1 MRYALCPLGLPAFY
15 AWHSGLAPLVLAA
28 PKAACQ
34 PPFFLI
40 IPCYYL
46 LDNVSTCLIF
56 LVTNQDSKTNGRRY
70 RRMTEKKPIK
80 IQTDSKKA
88 EINEDQTEATTSDD
102 QNTNGDSD
110 RIKEL
115 EAKLESKEKEAEET
129 YDRLLRVSAEFD
141 NYKKRSTRELED
153 YRKFANQSLI
163 KEMLSVVDN
172 LELAMDSTDGH
183 KAIDKDLLQ
192 GLEMTHKEILK
203 VFEKF
208 NVKPIEAK
216 GQPFDPTFHEAV
228 MQEETN
234 DSPKNTVINELQRGY
249 MIHDRLLR
257 PSMVVVAKPK
267 ENKDSEDQHET

>member
-1 MRYALCPLGLPAFY
+1 M
-15 AWHSGLAPLVLAA
+15 S
-28 PKAACQ
+28 
-34 PPFFLI
+34 
-40 IPCYYL
+40 
-46 LDNVSTCLIF
+46 
-56 LVTNQDSKTNGRRY
+56 
-70 RRMTEKKPIK
+70 EKKSIK

-88 EINEDQTEATTSDD
+88 EINENQPEETTSDD
-102 QNTNGDSD
+102 QATNGDSD
-110 RIKEL
+110 PIREL
-115 EAKLESKEKEAEET
+115 ETKLESKEKEAAET

-141 NYKKRSTRELED
+141 NYKKRSTRELAD
-153 YRKFANQSLI
+153 FRKYANQSLI

-172 LELAMDSTDGH
+172 LELAMNSTNGH

-208 NVKPIEAK
+208 NVKPIEAE

-267 ENKDSEDQHET
+267 ENKDSQKTQK

>member
-1 MRYALCPLGLPAFY
+1 M
-15 AWHSGLAPLVLAA
+15 S
-28 PKAACQ
+28 
-34 PPFFLI
+34 
-40 IPCYYL
+40 
-46 LDNVSTCLIF
+46 
-56 LVTNQDSKTNGRRY
+56 
-70 RRMTEKKPIK
+70 EKKAIK

-88 EINEDQTEATTSDD
+88 KSEEIEPEATGPDK
-102 QNTNGDSD
+102 QIINGEENP
-110 RIKEL
+110 IKEL
-115 EAKLESKEKEAEET
+115 EAKLEAKEKEAVET
-129 YDRLLRVSAEFD
+129 YDRLLRATAEFD
-141 NYKKRSTRELED
+141 NFKKRSSREMEEF
-153 YRKFANQSLI
+153 RKFANQSLI

-172 LELAMDSTDGH
+172 LELAMNSTNGH

-208 NVKPIEAK
+208 NVKPIDAK

-249 MIHDRLLR
+249 MIHNRLLR

-267 ENKDSEDQHET
+267 ENNDGEKPHKKKD

>member
-1 MRYALCPLGLPAFY
+1 M
-15 AWHSGLAPLVLAA
+15 S
-28 PKAACQ
+28 
-34 PPFFLI
+34 
-40 IPCYYL
+40 
-46 LDNVSTCLIF
+46 
-56 LVTNQDSKTNGRRY
+56 
-70 RRMTEKKPIK
+70 EKKSIK
-80 IQTDSKKA
+80 IQTDSKEA
-88 EINEDQTEATTSDD
+88 ENEKSQPESTMPEDQI
-102 QNTNGDSD
+102 TNGKDD
-110 RIKEL
+110 PIKEL
-115 EAKLESKEKEAEET
+115 EAKLETKEKEAEET

-141 NYKKRSTRELED
+141 NFKKRSTREMDE

-172 LELAMDSTDGH
+172 LELAMNSTNGH

-208 NVKPIEAK
+208 NVKPIDAI
-216 GQPFDPTFHEAV
+216 GQPFDPAFHEAV

-267 ENKDSEDQHET
+267 ENRDSDKTHKKEN

>member
-1 MRYALCPLGLPAFY
+1 M
-15 AWHSGLAPLVLAA
+15 S
-28 PKAACQ
+28 
-34 PPFFLI
+34 
-40 IPCYYL
+40 
-46 LDNVSTCLIF
+46 
-56 LVTNQDSKTNGRRY
+56 
-70 RRMTEKKPIK
+70 EKKAIK
-80 IQTDSKKA
+80 IQTESKKA
-88 EINEDQTEATTSDD
+88 KSKEIEPEATPPEE
-102 QNTNGDSD
+102 QIINGDD
-110 RIKEL
+110 DPIKEL
-115 EAKLESKEKEAEET
+115 EAKLEAKEKEAVET
-129 YDRLLRVSAEFD
+129 YDRLLRASAEFD
-141 NYKKRSTRELED
+141 NYKKRSSREMEEF
-153 YRKFANQSLI
+153 RKFANQSLI

-172 LELAMDSTDGH
+172 LELAMNSTDGH

-208 NVKPIEAK
+208 NVKPIDAK

-267 ENKDSEDQHET
+267 ENNDGQKPHKKEN

>member
-1 MRYALCPLGLPAFY
+1 M
-15 AWHSGLAPLVLAA
+15 S
-28 PKAACQ
+28 
-34 PPFFLI
+34 
-40 IPCYYL
+40 
-46 LDNVSTCLIF
+46 
-56 LVTNQDSKTNGRRY
+56 
-70 RRMTEKKPIK
+70 EKKTIK

-88 EINEDQTEATTSDD
+88 KSGEIEPEATPPEE
-102 QNTNGDSD
+102 QIINGDD
-110 RIKEL
+110 DPIKEL
-115 EAKLESKEKEAEET
+115 EAKLEAKEKEAVET
-129 YDRLLRVSAEFD
+129 YDRLLRASAEFD
-141 NYKKRSTRELED
+141 NYKKRSSREMEEF
-153 YRKFANQSLI
+153 RKFANQSLI

-172 LELAMDSTDGH
+172 LELAMNSTDGH

-208 NVKPIEAK
+208 NVKPIDAK

-267 ENKDSEDQHET
+267 ENNDGEKPHKKEN